1 MLHLCSDRLKN
12 ERKKLKLTQQKLAL
26 LLDVSDM
33 TIKRWE
39 TGATAI
45 PSDKLILMKNLG
57 FDAIKNPL
65 TLEEL
70 LQKPDV
76 KIAELIS
83 IDPRL
88 NDIEEDVAYQV
99 ELNVK
104 YRGYIERQNE
114 MVKRTKRLEDIRI
127 PPDLVYRDISG
138 ISNEIATE
146 ETFLKFKADMQEIEN
161 MKLEIA
167 KEEILQG
174 L

>member
-1 MLHLCSDRLKN
+1 MK
-12 ERKKLKLTQQKLAL
+12 
-26 LLDVSDM
+26 
-33 TIKRWE
+33 E
-39 TGATAI
+39 TNQT
-45 PSDKLILMKNLG
+45 LKNLG

-138 ISNEIATE
+138 ISNEIVERFTKVKPFTLGQASRIPGVTPAAI
-146 ETFLKFKADMQEIEN
+146 TALMIHFK
-161 MKLEIA
+161 KTG
-167 KEEILQG
+167 ILR
-174 L
+174 